1 MLTAFSFFW
10 NSALNE
16 LQALEFQ
23 RLKKKKKR
31 LGFDF
36 FFFLDRGFHV
46 ILTTDLP
53 ASTFQVLDLLSCPA
67 KVTTKYNPYQP
78 PPPKKQQTN
87 QQANCH

>member
-10 NSALNE
+10 NNALNE

-23 RLKKKKKR
+23 RLKKKKD
-31 LGFDF
+31 LVLIF
-36 FFFLDRGFHV
+36 FFFLDRGLHV

>member
-1 MLTAFSFFW
+1 MSSSGTGISKI
-10 NSALNE
+10 E
-16 LQALEFQ
+16 KD
-23 RLKKKKKR
+23 KKD
-31 LGFDF
+31 LVLI

-67 KVTTKYNPYQP
+67 KVTTKHNPYQLT